1 MKLFEISSTLEWLF
15 DEFDSI
21 ENMEFEVN
29 EDGEPIDS
37 NGNIIDPIEEREK
50 LRKSW
55 SDEFAKVEEDFN
67 VKAEG
72 IAQYVKGLKVEAD
85 AIDEEI
91 KKLRK
96 KKEQRVNKIEYMKQ
110 YLQNCMTSAGIKK
123 IDGIHATVSVRKNAS
138 SLKIADE
145 AAFVTMLQEIG
156 RDDLLK
162 YSEPELRKSDI
173 KSQIKNGAKF
183 DGAWLESAESLIIK

>member
-1 MKLFEISSTLEWLF
+1 MRLFEISSTLEWLF

-21 ENMEFEVN
+21 ENMEFAIN

-37 NGNIIDPIEEREK
+37 DGNIIDPIEYKEQLCK
-50 LRKSW
+50 NW

-67 VKAEG
+67 VKAEN
-72 IAQYVKGLKVEAD
+72 IAQYIKGLKVESD
-85 AIDEEI
+85 AIEEEI

-96 KKEQRVNKIEYMKQ
+96 KKEQRTKKIEYMKQ
-110 YLQNCMTSAGIKK
+110 YLHNCMTSAGIKK
-123 IDGIHATVSVRKNAS
+123 VDGINATVSVRKNAPA
-138 SLKIADE
+138 LKIDDE
-145 AAFVTMLQEIG
+145 VAFVAMLQSLG

-173 KSQIKNGAKF
+173 KSQIKNGATF
-183 DGAWLESAESLIIK
+183 DGAWLESSESLIIK